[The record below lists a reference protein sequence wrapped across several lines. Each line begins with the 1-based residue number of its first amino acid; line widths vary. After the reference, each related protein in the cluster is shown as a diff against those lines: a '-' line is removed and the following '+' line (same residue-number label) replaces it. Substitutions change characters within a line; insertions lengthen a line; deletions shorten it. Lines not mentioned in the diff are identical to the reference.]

1 MKKLLFLL
9 SIVLSSCTC
18 VIGQIP
24 PQYLYVDETCGAAMP
39 DFLTKIHV
47 TDNCEVDTVWQSPTY
62 GTRLTAPANNAM
74 IRAIDKFGNHTD
86 VLFTVFLLDT
96 VPPVITVDTTM
107 LVNSYGF
114 INTLYSTAERMLARQ
129 VWFEESTAPDSL
141 LTDDDFCNST
151 LLTWTDPCLAF
162 TGEGHRVHTFISPA
176 DTVIIQKKQS
186 IVVY

>member
-9 SIVLSSCTC
+9 SIILLSSCTC
-18 VIGQIP
+18 IIGQIP

-39 DFLTKIHV
+39 DFLTKIQV
-47 TDNCEVDTVWQSPTY
+47 TDNCEIDTVWQSPTY
-62 GTRLTAPANNAM
+62 GTWLTAPANNAM

-114 INTLYSTAERMLARQ
+114 IDTLYDTAERMLARQ

-141 LTDDDFCNST
+141 WTDDDFCNST

-162 TGEGHRVHTFISPA
+162 TGEGHRVHTFISRA
-176 DTVIIQKKQS
+176 DTVIIQRK
-186 IVVY
+186 